1 MIAPCQHCASVPSGD
16 GIIHERTCQRHEAG
30 FARFA
35 SWQEVLAFAA
45 TGAPLFYWAPMQI
58 APVRLYSFE
67 VRPRTIRITPPG
79 ATGRGRM
86 RTADPFSADA
96 KHLDRFRRRS
106 GVQS

>member
-1 MIAPCQHCASVPSGD
+1 MNPCQPCASVPSGD
-16 GIIHERTCQRHEAG
+16 GIIHERTCQRHEIG

-45 TGAPLFYWAPMQI
+45 TGAPLFYWAPLNI
-58 APVRLYSFE
+58 APVRLWRFE
-67 VRPRTIRITPPG
+67 VRARTIRITPPG

-96 KHLDRFRRRS
+96 KHLDRFRRQVE
-106 GVQS
+106 VQS